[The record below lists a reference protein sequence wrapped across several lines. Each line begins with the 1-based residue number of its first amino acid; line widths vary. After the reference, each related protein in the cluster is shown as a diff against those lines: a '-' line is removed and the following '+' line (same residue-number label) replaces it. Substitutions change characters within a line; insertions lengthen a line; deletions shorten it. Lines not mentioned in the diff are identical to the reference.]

1 MISMSMDAAARGTR
15 LTELFSSAPNEG
27 RVSAG
32 RVASLISFMGPRP
45 ENQDRAFVALM
56 SPQTGEAR
64 FVAAVLDG
72 MGGMEDGGK
81 AASLAASTFIQ
92 SLATSFA
99 VDLGAALAMAV
110 FEANAAVWA
119 TLHGRGGTTLT
130 AIAISPSGRCL
141 AVHVGD
147 SRLYV
152 ACPRPGQITTDNTPR
167 GLFGT
172 DLGLPPGGVVQFVG
186 VGDRVLFQSIDL
198 SREAADSL
206 LLTTDGF
213 HGAEGEDLSTFLGR
227 PRNATGA
234 ALARLGKGLRL
245 SDNATA
251 ILISRRRA
259 MAQLG
264 LMAEGAVRVTS
275 TTERQ
280 VRRSARTAVGAES

>member
-1 MISMSMDAAARGTR
+1 MISMSLDSAARGTC
-15 LTELFSSAPNEG
+15 LTALFSNAPNEG
-27 RVSAG
+27 GVSAG

-56 SPQTGEAR
+56 SPQRGQAR

-72 MGGMEDGGK
+72 MGGMEEGAK

-92 SLATSFA
+92 SLATSFT
-99 VDLGAALAMAV
+99 VDLGAALAMAIS
-110 FEANAAVWA
+110 EANAAVWA

-130 AIAISPSGRCL
+130 AIAISKSGRCL

-152 ACPRPGQITTDNTPR
+152 AFPRPGQITTDDSPH

-172 DLGLPPGGVVQFVG
+172 DLGFRPGGIFQFVG

-198 SREAADSL
+198 SKEKADSL

-213 HGAEGEDLSTFLGR
+213 HGAEGEDLSTLLGK

-251 ILISRRRA
+251 VLISRRRA
-259 MAQLG
+259 VAELG
-264 LMAEGAVRVTS
+264 RMAEGALLVTS
-275 TTERQ
+275 TTERR
-280 VRRSARTAVGAES
+280 VH